1 MIETELGRPI
11 DELFSSL
18 STTATAAASLG
29 QVHRGVLIGSGE
41 VVAVKVQRPNIRQL
55 VDMDLSTIRFV
66 IWVIGWFVNT
76 RDFVDLPAFYREFRR
91 TILEEIDYVQEAD
104 NARRFRAM
112 FEGQSSIFIPR
123 VFDDYVST
131 RVLVLEWVDG
141 IKVNDYPRL
150 DAAGVSRFAV
160 ARRTVE
166 AYFYQFFEVGFFHA
180 DPHPGN
186 IFVQPGPS
194 PEEPTVAF
202 VDFGMVGTL
211 TRTSKQGLK
220 NLFLG
225 FVIND
230 PHAMVE
236 ALNRLGFIGEGANLH
251 TIEYG
256 VATMMNQYHGITL
269 GQARDLNVSAVAHEL
284 EDLFYAQPFRIPAQF
299 AFTGRAIGT
308 LSGLATGLSPDFN
321 LFEVALPYAQQFL
334 GLTPDSASETVQQV
348 LTQVVVA
355 GRTLL
360 ALPTKVDRVLTRI
373 ETGQLEVRLAE
384 DGRNGSGRRRAHQ
397 RNANG
402 GGLDVGTLLLAVAS
416 LAAGTALLVNQLVA
430 PGWFCLGLAAIV
442 MVGSIVRR

>member
-1 MIETELGRPI
+1 
-11 DELFSSL
+11 
-18 STTATAAASLG
+18 
-29 QVHRGVLIGSGE
+29 
-41 VVAVKVQRPNIRQL
+41 
-55 VDMDLSTIRFV
+55 
-66 IWVIGWFVNT
+66 
-76 RDFVDLPAFYREFRR
+76 
-91 TILEEIDYVQEAD
+91 
-104 NARRFRAM
+104 M
-112 FEGQSSIFIPR
+112 FEGQSDIFIPR
-123 VFDDYVST
+123 IFDDYVST

-141 IKVNDYPRL
+141 IKVNDYARL

-194 PEEPTVAF
+194 PDAPTVAF

-236 ALNRLGFIGEGANLH
+236 ALNRLGFIGEGANLAA
-251 TIEYG
+251 IEYG
-256 VATMMNQYHGITL
+256 VATMMEQYHGITL
-269 GQARDLNVSAVAHEL
+269 GEARDLNVSDVAHEL

-321 LFEVALPYAQQFL
+321 LFEIALPYAQEFL
-334 GLTPDSASETVQQV
+334 GLSPDSAGETVQQV
-348 LTQVVVA
+348 LTQVAVA

-360 ALPTKVDRVLTRI
+360 ALPTKMDRVLTQL
-373 ETGQLEVRLAE
+373 ETGQLEVRVAE
-384 DGRNGSGRRRAHQ
+384 DARNGSARRRGNH
-397 RNANG
+397 RSTTG
-402 GGLDVGTLLLAVAS
+402 GGLDLGGLVLTLGSLGAGTL
-416 LAAGTALLVNQLVA
+416 LLVNQLAA
-430 PGWFCLGLAAIV
+430 PGWFCLGLAAV
-442 MVGSIVRR
+442 VVVGSFLRR